1 MVTPINAPPG
11 IVDGVTLDSII
22 SGLPM
27 KSMTLTTREVVTV
40 SSMAGGSR
48 REARGLWTHKLE
60 GGDGM
65 VPLKVTK
72 HDLLIKYRHLDTTW
86 QDRFSRAYAV
96 SGIHLVAPWKPVY
109 LAYIGNGTATEFW
122 VPWLH
127 APHTISNPTTL
138 TVTGANTPEVR
149 IGRETDPI
157 PLTED
162 DQAAYDTGPG
172 PGEAIYLNEGEANMV
187 KLGTA
192 LGVGVEMHLRIW
204 PLFSMIFE
212 GAQSREY
219 RDVAGSMEPRD
230 YLLMEV

>member
-1 MVTPINAPPG
+1 MVAPINAPPG
-11 IVDGVTLDSII
+11 TVDDVTLDSII
-22 SGLPM
+22 SGLPFE
-27 KSMTLTTREVVTV
+27 SMTLTTREVVTV
-40 SSMAGGSR
+40 ASMAGGSR
-48 REARGLWTHKLE
+48 REARGVWTHKLE
-60 GGDGM
+60 GGTGM

-72 HDLLIKYRHLDTTW
+72 HDILIKYRNLGDSW

-96 SGIHLVAPWKPVY
+96 SGIHLVAPWKPAY
-109 LAYIGNGTATEFW
+109 LAYIGDGAATEFW

-138 TVTGANTPEVR
+138 TITGSITPEVR
-149 IGRETDPI
+149 VGRETDPVT
-157 PLTED
+157 LTEV
-162 DQAAYDTGPG
+162 DQATYDTGPPG
-172 PGEAIYLNEGEANMV
+172 GEAYYLDEGEANLV

-192 LGVGVEMHLRIW
+192 LAVGVEMHLRMW

-219 RDVAGSMEPRD
+219 RDVAISIEPRD